1 MGLYLKIKKGE
12 FMKKL
17 SKLILQIAAL
27 SLTLSFLMP
36 QSAEAAAAKADQG
49 LKIRYVNFKS
59 CIENSKLGKQEQA
72 NFDSLKK
79 QMETMLS
86 EKDKTLSD
94 LAEKL
99 EDPDYLDSLSPE
111 AETEI
116 KRKFRTLSQE
126 MTQQQNQYLQTLQQT
141 NFKVLEKLDHAITEA
156 CKILAQKNGYN
167 SINNDEATFYYDK
180 DLDISQEVVAI
191 MDELFDKEAKEAK
204 NKPVQ

>member
-1 MGLYLKIKKGE
+1 
-12 FMKKL
+12 MKKL